1 MIVHILN
8 RLVATTLMAIAA
20 GISTAAAA
28 AEATPVKPRDS
39 ACADGSR

>member
-1 MIVHILN
+1 MIVDILN

-28 AEATPVKPRDS
+28 AEATPAKQRDS
-39 ACADGSR
+39 TCADGPR

>member
-28 AEATPVKPRDS
+28 AEVAPAKQRDGT
-39 ACADGSR
+39 CADGPR